1 MRRVNYIVKQANGSS
16 FITTDYSKATTE
28 GNRIVKTF
36 LTEINDTTEEQ
47 REAAR
52 EHARKYRG
60 YLAQR
65 KRG

>member
-1 MRRVNYIVKQANGSS
+1 MRRVNYIVKQANGSK
-16 FITTDYSKATTE
+16 FTTTDYSKATSD
-28 GNRIVKTF
+28 GNRIVETY
-36 LTEINDTTEEQ
+36 LTEINDITEEQ

-60 YLAQR
+60 YLAQK

>member
-1 MRRVNYIVKQANGSS
+1 MRRVNYIVKQANGSK
-16 FITTDYSKATTE
+16 FTTTDYSKATSD
-28 GNRIVKTF
+28 GNHIVETY
-36 LTEINDTTEEQ
+36 LTEINDITEEQ